1 MLIEASTTARTAPK
15 DFAAGSR
22 DSMGSAE
29 ACETGSA
36 GGLGGPVPTDE
47 PGPEA
52 GVPDP
57 GVPGPGESRLAGP
70 AEDPGPAAGVPDPGG
85 PSVAAGSRPPAAKPA
100 RPGRPAPVAASAS
113 APTA

>member
-15 DFAAGSR
+15 DFAACSS

-36 GGLGGPVPTDE
+36 GGLGVPVPADE
-47 PGPEA
+47 PGPGA

-57 GVPGPGESRLAGP
+57 GVPGP
-70 AEDPGPAAGVPDPGG
+70 
-85 PSVAAGSRPPAAKPA
+85 
-100 RPGRPAPVAASAS
+100 VAASAS
-113 APTA
+113 APTARSPLPLADPLRLLIRSLIRSSRLDRIRHRW